1 MEQYFHRVENPK
13 KKRAGWRFC
22 SNLLHNRRK
31 RATRVDMIW
40 SSYLSGLVL
49 GVGVCSLHCSL
60 LLLPM
65 AARLNATWQGGVR
78 TAVMFGTGKSLVLCL
93 YGGLAAVLGFLV
105 HDFIGHA
112 WISFAAGLMAAAMG
126 IWFLLQGGSC
136 GCLARRGS
144 PFLFGVVDGAVPCA
158 ATSGFLLFLATQ
170 GGGMAHGMLNGL
182 VFGLGTVSGPLIPL
196 CGLVPGL
203 WRRLSQNRAAHLA
216 LRAVG
221 AAVFFFWAW
230 RILTGGW
237 A

>member
-1 MEQYFHRVENPK
+1 
-13 KKRAGWRFC
+13 
-22 SNLLHNRRK
+22 
-31 RATRVDMIW
+31 MIW

-65 AARLNATWQGGVR
+65 TARLNTTWQGGVR
-78 TAVMFGTGKSLVLCL
+78 TALLFSAGKSLVLSL
-93 YGGLAAVLGFLV
+93 YGGLAVALGLLV
-105 HDFIGHA
+105 YDLINHL
-112 WISFAAGLMAAAMG
+112 WISFAAGLAVAATG
-126 IWFLLQGGSC
+126 VWFLLYSGSC

-170 GGGMAHGMLNGL
+170 GGGIAYGMLNGL
-182 VFGLGTVSGPLIPL
+182 LFGLGTASGPLLLL
-196 CGLVPGL
+196 CGLMPRF
-203 WRRLSQNRAAHLA
+203 WRHLSGNRTAYLA

-221 AAVFFFWAW
+221 ATVFFLWAW
-230 RILTGGW
+230 LILTGGW